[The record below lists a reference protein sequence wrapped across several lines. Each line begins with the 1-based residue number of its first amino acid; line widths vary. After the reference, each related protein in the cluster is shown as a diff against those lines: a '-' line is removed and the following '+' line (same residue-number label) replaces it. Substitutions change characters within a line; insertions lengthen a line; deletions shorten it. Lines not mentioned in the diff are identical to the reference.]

1 MVDSFKATTTESRG
15 DSVVVRAEGRLD
27 AKTAPRLLEHC
38 VEARPAGI
46 HLVLNLAE
54 VTFLSSSG
62 VGMLLVL
69 AERTRSEGCSLRI
82 AAPSVAVTGPL
93 ELLNLHRFLTIDES
107 EGESLRALGA

>member
-1 MVDSFKATTTESRG
+1 MVDSFNATTTETRG

-27 AKTAPRLLEHC
+27 IKTAPRLLEHC
-38 VEARPAGI
+38 LEARPTGA
-46 HLVLNLAE
+46 HLVLNLAD

-69 AERTRSEGCSLRI
+69 AERTKSEGGSLRI
-82 AAPSVAVTGPL
+82 AAPSAAVKGPL

-107 EGESLRALGA
+107 EDQSLRALGA